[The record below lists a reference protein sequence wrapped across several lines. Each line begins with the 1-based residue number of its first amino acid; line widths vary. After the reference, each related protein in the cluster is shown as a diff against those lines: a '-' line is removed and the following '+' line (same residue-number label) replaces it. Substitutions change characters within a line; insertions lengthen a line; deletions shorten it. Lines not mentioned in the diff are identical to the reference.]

1 MSKVKI
7 QNNAIIHND
16 GSANRSTLTFD
27 YDTSA
32 FPSESVTS
40 ISANIIPTLDN
51 TFQLGTG
58 SKRWSHIFQTGG
70 SVYMGDDGLLTVSKG
85 KMVIRNR
92 KDGNLFPP
100 PLWHQKHALFKYG
113 IQTNVQQDPISRKTR
128 NYLGQSFLNAEHV
141 FVYVG
146 MAVVVHA
153 IFSHISCSAVP
164 YNSFVRLRCYLMYI
178 KPNLILDPQCTSYF

>member
-1 MSKVKI
+1 MSKVRI

-16 GSANRSTLTFD
+16 GSANRTTMTFD

-32 FPSESVTS
+32 FPSEAVTS
-40 ISANIIPTLDN
+40 ISSNIIPTVDN

-58 SKRWSHIFQTGG
+58 AKRWSHIFQTGG
-70 SVYMGDDGLLTVSKG
+70 SIYMGDDGLLTVSKG

-113 IQTNVQQDPISRKTR
+113 IQTSVQQR
-128 NYLGQSFLNAEHV
+128 
-141 FVYVG
+141 
-146 MAVVVHA
+146 
-153 IFSHISCSAVP
+153 
-164 YNSFVRLRCYLMYI
+164 
-178 KPNLILDPQCTSYF
+178 